1 MKVWTRAIIL
11 GILVIVVGTGTLV
24 ACGKNPQESL
34 RERATEWTTLL
45 SSLPTGNEQEDVK
58 HIESFLEPSA
68 ARTDRAQEYYTA
80 WVNSSSLWKPVV
92 ESIEDVSIDPDGVH
106 GTTRRTRVDEW
117 TGAETLG
124 IKTGD
129 RQTSTEITKWKL
141 IDKVW
146 YRTMEASE
154 IK

>member
-34 RERATEWTTLL
+34 RERATEWSTLIG
-45 SSLPTGNEQEDVK
+45 SLPTGDEQEDVK

-68 ARTDRAQEYYTA
+68 ARNDRAKEFYIDWTEE
-80 WVNSSSLWKPVV
+80 SPWKVV
-92 ESIEDVSIDPDGVH
+92 VCSVDDVSIDPTKVY
-106 GTTRRTRVDEW
+106 GTVRITVVAEW
-117 TGAETLG
+117 TGSEMLG
-124 IKTGD
+124 VETGD
-129 RQTSTEITKWKL
+129 RVTQTQVTKWKL
-141 IDKVW
+141 VDKVW
-146 YRTMEASE
+146 YRTMEVAE